1 MVFLLSAPAFA
12 VGTAVVPKEQSQMA
26 KVDPALAGM
35 SVEAFL
41 QLTPMKY
48 EELTGRTMSIE
59 QIQTLKAT
67 QQALR
72 AEVMAQPKID
82 KTVYILLA
90 LLGLG
95 WLALGIVSDWEG
107 NDWLVNLL
115 LTILCW
121 LPGVIHALFVM
132 KKYYK

>member
-1 MVFLLSAPAFA
+1 
-12 VGTAVVPKEQSQMA
+12 MA

>member
-1 MVFLLSAPAFA
+1 
-12 VGTAVVPKEQSQMA
+12 MA

-41 QLTPMKY
+41 QLTPQKY
-48 EELTGRTMSIE
+48 EELTGKTMSIE

-67 QQALR
+67 QQSLR
-72 AEVMAQPKID
+72 AEMKAQPKID
-82 KTVYILLA
+82 KAVYIILTLLF
-90 LLGLG
+90 LG
-95 WLALGIVSDWEG
+95 WLAIGIVSDWEG
-107 NDWLVNLL
+107 YDWLVNLL
-115 LTILCW
+115 LTMLCW

>member
-1 MVFLLSAPAFA
+1 
-12 VGTAVVPKEQSQMA
+12 MA
-26 KVDPALAGM
+26 KVDPAIAGM

-41 QLTPMKY
+41 QLTPQKY

-67 QQALR
+67 QQSLR
-72 AEVMAQPKID
+72 AEMKAQPKID
-82 KTVYILLA
+82 KAVYIILSLLF
-90 LLGLG
+90 LG
-95 WLALGIVSDWEG
+95 WLAIGILSDWEG
-107 NDWLVNLL
+107 NDWLINLL
-115 LTILCW
+115 LTMLCW